1 MKQNVH
7 FKNGTF
13 YHQTGGGAEY
23 LSTTF
28 IDCPNGEKM
37 ALPRVFM
44 QGLMAMSLSYFR
56 TSSVI
61 WDSRQ
66 SKLERLSLNYD

>member
-1 MKQNVH
+1 MTKNVH

-28 IDCPNGEKM
+28 VECPNGEKE
-37 ALPRVFM
+37 
-44 QGLMAMSLSYFR
+44 G
-56 TSSVI
+56 TSGGVYARIDGGEFELCVHQLQRMGFKSIKVGEAI
-61 WDSRQ
+61 FQ
-66 SKLERLSLNYD
+66 I